1 MCWAHVGGPVFGRRA
16 SELVHVKVRAPGLVL
31 ADRHAVLRST
41 HMKGGVEAAARDFGT
56 RSFAQLVAWRR
67 HKTDPLPC
75 RACVALVPGMPA
87 GRRGDGGRGGYVTN
101 ENVPS
106 SRLPWRLQRPSC
118 VDKVVVRARL
128 YPMLFAGCA
137 PKRSSCRSEL
147 VPAALLE
154 RGAFRCEPWTLRI
167 EGSTATEA
175 ACRID
180 SGMMGEAVVVVDSC
194 RQRGAATAL
203 RSRVAAG
210 SQCRDSDCLELK
222 LPPLTVLLELP
233 GGEARA
239 VKLQLR

>member
-1 MCWAHVGGPVFGRRA
+1 MKHAGDVFCVRPGRQNGSKNGCLREGSQRMCWAHVGGPVFGRRA

-118 VDKVVVRARL
+118 VDKVVVRAGL
-128 YPMLFAGCA
+128 YPSALCGLCAEKKLLSLRVGAG
-137 PKRSSCRSEL
+137 
-147 VPAALLE
+147 
-154 RGAFRCEPWTLRI
+154 
-167 EGSTATEA
+167 GS
-175 ACRID
+175 
-180 SGMMGEAVVVVDSC
+180 
-194 RQRGAATAL
+194 
-203 RSRVAAG
+203 
-210 SQCRDSDCLELK
+210 
-222 LPPLTVLLELP
+222 P
-233 GGEARA
+233 
-239 VKLQLR
+239 